1 MRKNPVMATL
11 FAGLAIASPARGQFL
26 SNTNFETF
34 AGNGIASNWT
44 QQAVQGAA
52 ISFARETNN
61 PHSGTSCQRAVVS
74 GLETTNAAMFYQP
87 FTYQA
92 GGVYTG
98 SVWLRAAAT
107 MPIQF
112 ELRGSNVTHGFLQAA
127 ASHVLTVG
135 TNWQPVVINGG
146 WQNGSNGEFTVNFLT
161 NGTFWID
168 DAYLADVTSNY
179 LYAPLLN
186 TTSAVPSTLFGVHI
200 NMFTA
205 PSNWP
210 PLQQGV
216 VRFWDIGIH
225 WNQIETNTNQFTFT
239 KFDESTNVV
248 WSNAPGTRIIYTLGQ
263 TPAWAALT
271 TNTPTAKN
279 GPGASSEPSNMNYW
293 SNYVQTVALRYKGT
307 IQYYEIWNET
317 DSSSYYTGALSN
329 MITMAQI
336 AHSVLTNIDPTIK
349 ILGPNITLGGL
360 TWLEEYI
367 QAGGPA
373 PDIITFHDYTESR
386 PESSLGEVVGLR
398 DMLARYPA
406 WSSLPIWCTEGAASS
421 NSIPQADAGIVSRA
435 YLFWWTQDVQNW
447 NWYTWDKG
455 QSAGYVPLS
464 VNPPSEIPA
473 AGGIA
478 YSNTVNW
485 LVGAQMTDKTIDSNG
500 TWVVALERL
509 GSTNAHILWN
519 PDITTNY
526 AIPVGWNVYEERD
539 LSNNVTSLI
548 GATNM
553 TVDYS
558 PIILDSVPSLAISLG
573 TNASYVTLAW
583 PGPVGSFNLYSTA
596 NLSTA
601 QWQLVT
607 NTGSNQNGNEQV
619 VLPVDA
625 MSQFFKLDSQ

>member
-1 MRKNPVMATL
+1 MRKFPVMATL
-11 FAGLAIASPARGQFL
+11 IAGLAFAGPARGQFL
-26 SNTNFETF
+26 SNTNFEAF

-44 QQAVQGAA
+44 QLAVQGAA

-61 PHSGTSCQRAVVS
+61 PHSGASCQRAVVG
-74 GLETTNAAMFYQP
+74 GLDGTNAAFFYQP

-92 GGVYTG
+92 GSVYTA
-98 SVWLRAAAT
+98 SIWLRASAT

-112 ELRGSNVTHGFLQAA
+112 ELRGSNITHGFLQAA
-127 ASHVLTVG
+127 ASQVLTVG

-161 NGTFWID
+161 SGTFWID

-186 TTSAVPSTLFGVHI
+186 TTSAVPSTLFGMHI

-225 WNQIETNTNQFTFT
+225 WNQLETNTNQFNFT
-239 KFDESTNVV
+239 KFDASTNVV
-248 WSNAPGTRIIYTLGQ
+248 WSNAPGMKIIYTLGQ

-279 GPGASSEPSNMNYW
+279 GPGASSEPSNMSYW
-293 SNYVQTVALRYKGT
+293 SNYVRTVALRYKGT

-336 AHSVLTNIDPTIK
+336 AHEVLTNVDPTIR

-373 PDIITFHDYTESR
+373 PDIITFHDYPESR

-398 DMLARYPA
+398 DMLSRYPV
-406 WSSLPIWCTEGAASS
+406 WGSLPIWCTEGAASS
-421 NSIPQADAGIVSRA
+421 NSNPQADAGIVSRA

-478 YSNTVNW
+478 YSNTANW
-485 LVGAQMTDKTIDSNG
+485 LVGTQMTDKTIDSNG
-500 TWVVALERL
+500 TWVLALERL

-526 AIPVGWNVYEERD
+526 AIPASWNVYEERD
-539 LSNNVTSLI
+539 LSNNITGLS
-548 GATNM
+548 GATNV

-558 PIILDSVPSLAISLG
+558 PVILDSVPSLAISLG
-573 TNASYVTLAW
+573 TNASNVTLAW
-583 PGPVGSFNLYSTA
+583 PGPVGSFTLYSAT
-596 NLSTA
+596 NLTTA
-601 QWQLVT
+601 QWLLVT
-607 NTGSNQNGNEQV
+607 NTASNQSGNVQL
-619 VLPVDA
+619 VLPVNA
-625 MSQFFKLDSQ
+625 MGRFFRLGSQ